1 MRSMVASST
10 CRHRRPIG
18 PESAFKEVNLT
29 RHKNEVWKKWIALY
43 NEKMLSRGHIPDLY
57 VTGYDTPEGYA
68 IEKDG
73 KMYNAF
79 FAPQQDAAWK
89 EKSNYGA

>member
-1 MRSMVASST
+1 VD
-10 CRHRRPIG
+10 C
-18 PESAFKEVNLT
+18 
-29 RHKNEVWKKWIALY
+29 LY
-43 NEKMLSRGHIPDLY
+43 NEKMLSRGTFLDLY

-73 KMYNAF
+73 QDYYAF

-89 EKSNYGA
+89 GEIELRGPETGHLSR